1 MLRHLKLRASRPSN
15 WQRLYATTP
24 MPEPAEMKHIVNEA
38 TIIQN
43 TQSGE
48 ETNVSNTGFIL
59 KQKNKTT
66 LFIDHICI
74 PKESKWDWKQYITPL
89 IFPVKDDAVIQYVKT
104 LTSGYDNVE
113 IIPVPRDGGA
123 FVTLQLPAATTPQL
137 YNKSVI
143 YNISQKSQLIH
154 RFLLKPGIYPVKGIP
169 WIEDLGRYPSKSL
182 KIKFQGDVLS
192 QELLYA
198 MFRRFG
204 KIADIA
210 LPKPG
215 DAEQTAIITYWHLR
229 SAISARHCLT
239 GVDIGGTVIHIH
251 YKRRVSEN
259 ALIIFVRDH
268 SRIAIPLILAF
279 LAAVAVLVFD
289 PIRSWFIKEKIKGEF
304 DWNRNQY
311 WRGIW
316 RSYITTRNKVKGLL
330 NMNANGNEEW
340 ELWSDIEDL
349 MEERKNIAREV
360 KLWLEENVN
369 SMIVIQGPAG
379 SGKRNLVNN
388 MILNDRDNVLYIDCE
403 NVIKSR
409 KDYQIIQNMAHEI
422 GYFPVFSFMTSI
434 SSFVDLFVKSLT
446 GQNAG
451 LSETK
456 EAQTQGMLTLS
467 LVSIRELALAN
478 YYKMMSTT
486 DDYHVKE
493 EDYLQQNPKAKPVI
507 VIDRFQAA
515 RKKNQANAFIYK
527 QLAEWASNL
536 VQLNIAHV
544 IFITDD
550 VGSLQE
556 LVTSLPTSPL
566 KRVVL
571 SDASPTASQLYVK
584 HAIKLSPDG
593 QNNNKEEETEI
604 SKEMEMELDTYS
616 VKLGGRMRDL
626 QMFVRRI
633 KSGDSPEQALEGLT
647 QQAVEQLSQVFL
659 TSKDDYGFSVSQA
672 WQIIKLLAD
681 SGSIPYENIFLLPM
695 FKKDTVKILQ
705 NMENVELIRLVRH
718 EGVVTDIVPAK
729 PLFTTAFLRM
739 VQDKQIYR
747 TMEKECLLGMIEFE
761 ANRIQKFLE
770 ELRGF
775 KEVPEPKLFQQRLKY
790 LSNKIETGSKV
801 ISDCEAQMTKLK

>member
-1 MLRHLKLRASRPSN
+1 MLRNLKLAPSKT
-15 WQRLYATTP
+15 WRRFYATAP
-24 MPEPAEMKHIVNEA
+24 IPEPEVKHIVNEA
-38 TIIQN
+38 TIIQS

-59 KQKNKTT
+59 KQKDRTT

-74 PKESKWDWKQYITPL
+74 PKESKWDWKQYITP
-89 IFPVKDDAVIQYVKT
+89 IFFPVKDDAVTQYVKT
-104 LTSGYDNVE
+104 LTSGYEDVE
-113 IIPVPRDGGA
+113 VVPVPRDGGA
-123 FVTLQLPAATTPQL
+123 FVTLRMPAATTPQL

-143 YNISQKSQLIH
+143 YNINQKSQLAH
-154 RFLLKPGIYPVKGIP
+154 RFLLKPGVYPVKGIP

-182 KIKFQGDVLS
+182 KIKFQGDILS
-192 QELLYA
+192 QESLYA
-198 MFRRFG
+198 MFRRYG
-204 KIADIA
+204 KIADIT
-210 LPKPG
+210 LPKAG
-215 DAEQTAIITYWHLR
+215 DAEQTAIITYWTLR

-239 GVDIGGTVIHIH
+239 GVDVGGTVMHIH

-279 LAAVAVLVFD
+279 VAAVAVLVFD

-316 RSYITTRNKVKGLL
+316 RSYVTTRNKVKGLL
-330 NMNANGNEEW
+330 NIKGSGNEEW

-349 MEERKNIAREV
+349 MEERNNISREV

-388 MILNDRDNVLYIDCE
+388 MILNDRDNVLYVDCE
-403 NVIKSR
+403 NIIKSR
-409 KDYQIIQNMAHEI
+409 KDYQIIQNTAHEI

-451 LSETK
+451 LSESK
-456 EAQTQGMLTLS
+456 EVQTQSMLTLS

-550 VGSLQE
+550 VGALQE
-556 LVTSLPTSPL
+556 LVTSLPSSPL

-571 SDASPTASQLYVK
+571 SDASPRASQLYVK

-593 QNNNKEEETEI
+593 SKSDKNVEI
-604 SKEMEMELDTYS
+604 SEDLEQQLDKYS

-633 KSGDSPEQALEGLT
+633 KSGDSPEQAFEGLT

-659 TSKDDYGFSVSQA
+659 TTKDEYGFNVSQA
-672 WQIIKLLAD
+672 WQVIKLLAD
-681 SGSIPYENIFLLPM
+681 SESIAYENIFLLPM

-718 EGVVTDIVPAK
+718 EGVVTDIIPAK
-729 PLFTTAFLRM
+729 PLFTTAFQRM
-739 VQDKQIYR
+739 VSDPQIYR
-747 TMEKECLLGMIEFE
+747 TMEKECLMGMIEFE
-761 ANRIQKFLE
+761 ANRIKKFLE

-775 KEVPEPKLFQQRLKY
+775 KEVPEPKLFSQRLKY

-801 ISDCEAQMTKLK
+801 ITDCETKMAKLK

>member
-1 MLRHLKLRASRPSN
+1 MGQSLRRGQWARSRD
-15 WQRLYATTP
+15 YATAAA
-24 MPEPAEMKHIVNEA
+24 PEEPKHVVNEA
-38 TIIQN
+38 TIIQS

-59 KQKNKTT
+59 RQKDRTT

-89 IFPVKDDAVIQYVKT
+89 VFPVKDDAVIEYVKT
-104 LTSGYDNVE
+104 LTSGYDDVD
-113 IIPVPRDGGA
+113 IVPVPRDGGA
-123 FVTLQLPAATTPQL
+123 FVTMKLPAATTPQL

-143 YNISQKSQLIH
+143 YNISQKSQLAH
-154 RFLLKPGIYPVKGIP
+154 RFLLRPGIYPVKGIP
-169 WIEDLGRYPSKSL
+169 WVEDLGRYPSKSL
-182 KIKFQGDVLS
+182 KIKFQGDILS

-198 MFRRFG
+198 MFRRYG

-215 DAEQTAIITYWHLR
+215 DAEQTAIITYWTLR

-239 GVDIGGTVIHIH
+239 GVDVGGTVLHIH

-259 ALIIFVRDH
+259 MLIVFVRDH
-268 SRIAIPLILAF
+268 SRIAIPLILG
-279 LAAVAVLVFD
+279 LIAAIAVLVFD

-316 RSYITTRNKVKGLL
+316 QSYVTTRNKVKGLL
-330 NMNANGNEEW
+330 NMSGTGNEEW

-349 MEERKNIAREV
+349 MEERKNISREV

-388 MILNDRDNVLYIDCE
+388 MILEDRENVLYVDCE
-403 NVIKSR
+403 NIIKSR
-409 KDYQIIQNMAHEI
+409 KDYQIIQNMAHEL

-434 SSFVDLFVKSLT
+434 SSFLDLFVKSLT

-451 LSETK
+451 LSESK
-456 EAQTQGMLTLS
+456 EVQIQGMLTLS

-478 YYKMMSTT
+478 YYKMKATT
-486 DDYHVKE
+486 EDYHVKE

-515 RKKNQANAFIYK
+515 RKKNQANSFIYK
-527 QLAEWASNL
+527 QLAEWASSL

-544 IFITDD
+544 VFITDD
-550 VGSLQE
+550 VGALQE
-556 LVTSLPTSPL
+556 LISSLPTSPL

-571 SDASPTASQLYVK
+571 SDASPSASQLYVK
-584 HAIKLSPDG
+584 NALRLSPDG
-593 QNNNKEEETEI
+593 QSTDDSITI
-604 SKEMEMELDTYS
+604 SPEMTADLDKYS
-616 VKLGGRMRDL
+616 LKLGGRMRDL

-633 KSGDSPEQALEGLT
+633 KSGDTPEQALEGLT
-647 QQAVEQLSQVFL
+647 EQAVEQLSQVFL
-659 TSKDDYGFSVSQA
+659 TSKDDYGFNMSQA
-672 WQIIKLLAD
+672 WQIIKLLAVNP
-681 SGSIPYENIFLLPM
+681 SIPYEQIFLLPM

-705 NMENVELIRLVRH
+705 NMENVELIRLRRH

-729 PLFTTAFLRM
+729 PLFSTAFQRM
-739 VQDKQIYR
+739 VEDRQIYR
-747 TMEKECLLGMIEFE
+747 VMEKECLLGMIEFE
-761 ANRIQKFLE
+761 ANRIKKFLE

-775 KEVPEPKLFQQRLKY
+775 KEVPEPKLFSQRLKY
-790 LSNKIETGSKV
+790 LSNKIETGSKF
-801 ISDCEAQMTKLK
+801 ITECETAMGKLK